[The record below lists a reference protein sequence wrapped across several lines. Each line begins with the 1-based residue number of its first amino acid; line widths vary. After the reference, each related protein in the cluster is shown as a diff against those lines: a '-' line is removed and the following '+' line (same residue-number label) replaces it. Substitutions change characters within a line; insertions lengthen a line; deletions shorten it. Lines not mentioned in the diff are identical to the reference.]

1 MRHIKRMIFM
11 ECVMKMN
18 FSLMYPNTHSV
29 TSFCSPLSANFMNLK
44 SMRDW
49 QMALIFSTTPETFT
63 PTFLQKLTSFLT
75 SIRDL
80 LRSVQTSIKD
90 VVLLYNCV
98 IIKHKIEEQERMF
111 LREQTIVV
119 AARHASKWAFKEGE
133 EKWHS
138 NLVVIGKEIVKKC
151 KGVPLAIR
159 TLGSLL
165 YSKYEINDWESLRD
179 AEIWNLPQKK
189 DDILPAL
196 KLSYDQMPSY
206 LRQCFAMFSLF
217 PKDCR
222 LTSVDVVSLWSA
234 LGLLPTPSKNETSL
248 DVGNRYLSELMSR
261 YFLENISG
269 CGTSYHFCIHDL
281 VHDLA
286 LYVAKDE
293 RQLIS
298 SDCQNIPENV
308 LHLSLSE
315 FDLFGKS
322 FKLNLLGVRTLLFPF
337 GRVGANNEDL
347 FRAWVSSCKYLR
359 YLNLDY
365 STFETLP
372 RSISQLKHLRYLSL
386 SLQSMSITTKQSVL
400 PECDIAK
407 SCALMEIANTI
418 SSVYQYAT
426 ITSNSY
432 KIRPEAYKSL

>member
-1 MRHIKRMIFM
+1 
-11 ECVMKMN
+11 
-18 FSLMYPNTHSV
+18 
-29 TSFCSPLSANFMNLK
+29 
-44 SMRDW
+44 
-49 QMALIFSTTPETFT
+49 
-63 PTFLQKLTSFLT
+63 
-75 SIRDL
+75 
-80 LRSVQTSIKD
+80 
-90 VVLLYNCV
+90 
-98 IIKHKIEEQERMF
+98 
-111 LREQTIVV
+111 
-119 AARHASKWAFKEGE
+119 
-133 EKWHS
+133 
-138 NLVVIGKEIVKKC
+138 
-151 KGVPLAIR
+151 
-159 TLGSLL
+159 
-165 YSKYEINDWESLRD
+165 
-179 AEIWNLPQKK
+179 
-189 DDILPAL
+189 
-196 KLSYDQMPSY
+196 
-206 LRQCFAMFSLF
+206 
-217 PKDCR
+217 
-222 LTSVDVVSLWSA
+222 
-234 LGLLPTPSKNETSL
+234 
-248 DVGNRYLSELMSR
+248 MSR

-386 SLQSMSITTKQSVL
+386 RYNIKIRRLPSSICMLQNLQCLLLTGCIEIETLPKGLRNLISLQSMSITTKQSVL

>member
-1 MRHIKRMIFM
+1 
-11 ECVMKMN
+11 
-18 FSLMYPNTHSV
+18 MYPNTHSV

-80 LRSVQTSIKD
+80 LRS
-90 VVLLYNCV
+90 
-98 IIKHKIEEQERMF
+98 
-111 LREQTIVV
+111 
-119 AARHASKWAFKEGE
+119 EGE

-386 SLQSMSITTKQSVL
+386 RVKKLDQS
-400 PECDIAK
+400 AK
-407 SCALMEIANTI
+407 YVNNHKAICLTR
-418 SSVYQYAT
+418 V
-426 ITSNSY
+426 
-432 KIRPEAYKSL
+432 